1 MPDYIKL
8 LNIAPENIKK
18 TEDSV
23 SVSFTVPRSLPWFDG
38 HFPGQPVL
46 PAVIT
51 VEISDALIENIYGV
65 SPQLVANA
73 KFKGP
78 IFPDMSLR
86 VTLYKQVG
94 NSISI
99 IWRKTNDLDSDQYL
113 ADMKFRI

>member
-8 LNIAPENIKK
+8 LNIAADNIKK

-23 SVSFTVPRSLPWFDG
+23 SVSFTVPRALPWFDG

-51 VEISDALIENIYGV
+51 AEISDALIENIFGV
-65 SPQLVANA
+65 SPLLVANA

-78 IFPDMSLR
+78 IFPDMSLC
-86 VTLYKQVG
+86 VTLYRQGVDSV
-94 NSISI
+94 NLV
-99 IWRKTNDLDSDQYL
+99 WRKTDDLESDQYL
-113 ADMKFRI
+113 AEMKFRI